1 MRCLINRRSSLTF
14 SWWSLLLVLG
24 ISVTARADDAS
35 IHRQLDVLKENNA
48 KERSAAIKALGQ
60 SKDLRLAKFFQS
72 YSDGEVYLW
81 ESKDQIVI
89 CLGFVKQGK
98 RSMAPL
104 LDPLT
109 RKPLKQGNQAIQVDS
124 NELVD
129 FGPATRERKLVAN
142 MIRFLQD
149 FSSPDDKKRLI
160 AVQQFGKDDPEF
172 LEPLQEVAKSD
183 RSSKVRRA
191 ARESALLI
199 RVSGHLSGQPSAD
212 RIKAAFELK
221 ALHSRRGS
229 AIMKDL
235 IKRTKLAANVKS
247 AFKAAVASIDRYHF
261 WVSKVQD
268 LVNGISLGSILIL
281 MALGLAIIFGQM
293 GVINMAHGE
302 LMMIGAYAA
311 FEMQE
316 LFGHNPPD
324 KPNDW
329 YFVVAFPV
337 AFLAA
342 GLVGYLIERFVVRH
356 LYDRPLDTL
365 LATWGIGLILIQTAR
380 VRYGDN
386 IGLSSPNFLVGGME
400 PITGLVL
407 GYGRF
412 FVMIMAATCVLA
424 IHLLFKHTNSGLLIR
439 ATVQNRNTANSLGV
453 NTRRVDGLTFALGS
467 GLAGIAGCSL
477 ICVYGSVT
485 PDMGQN
491 FIVDSFLVVVTG
503 GVGELAGAVWAGL
516 GIGITNKF
524 VEPLFSKNGVIWA
537 KILILLAVVM
547 FIQWRPAGL
556 FPPKGRLADD

>member
-1 MRCLINRRSSLTF
+1 MRRLINQRSPLRLGC
-14 SWWSLLLVLG
+14 WSLLLVLG
-24 ISVTARADDAS
+24 ISTVAGADNAS
-35 IHRQLDVLKENNA
+35 IYRQLDVFKGNNA
-48 KERSAAIKALGQ
+48 EQRSAAMKALFLIN
-60 SKDLRLAKFFQS
+60 DDRLGKFFNS
-72 YSDGEVYLW
+72 FNEGEVYLW
-81 ESKDQIVI
+81 KSQDRIVI
-89 CLGFVKQGK
+89 CEDFVIQKNV
-98 RSMAPL
+98 SL

-109 RKPLKQGNQAIQVDS
+109 HKPLKQGNQAIQVKS
-124 NELVD
+124 SELREL
-129 FGPATRERKLVAN
+129 GPVTRERKFVGN
-142 MIRFLQD
+142 IVRF
-149 FSSPDDKKRLI
+149 FSPDDKKRLV
-160 AVQQFGKDDPEF
+160 AVKGLGNNRDPDF
-172 LEPLQEVAKSD
+172 LELLQKKAKSD
-183 RSSKVRRA
+183 NSRKVQRA
-191 ARESALLI
+191 ARESAFLI
-199 RVSGHLSGQPSAD
+199 RVSGNIPGQENAD
-212 RIKAAFELK
+212 RIKAASGLK
-221 ALHSRRGS
+221 TLHSRRGS
-229 AIMKDL
+229 DIMQNRIKQSKLSNDVRVSFESAI
-235 IKRTKLAANVKS
+235 I
-247 AFKAAVASIDRYHF
+247 SIERYHF
-261 WVSKVQD
+261 WIGKVQD
-268 LVNGISLGSILIL
+268 IVNGISLGSILIL

-311 FEMQE
+311 FEMQR
-316 LFGHNPPD
+316 LFRHKPPD
-324 KPNDW
+324 NPNDW
-329 YFVVAFPV
+329 YFVAAFPV

-342 GLVGYLIERFVVRH
+342 GLVGYLIELFVVRY
-356 LYDRPLDTL
+356 LYGRPLDTL
-365 LATWGIGLILIQTAR
+365 LATWGIGLILIQVAR

-386 IGLSSPNFLVGGME
+386 VGVSSPDLLLGSME

-412 FVMIMAATCVLA
+412 FVMIMAAICVLA
-424 IHLLFKHTNSGLLIR
+424 IHLLFKYTKSGLLIR
-439 ATVQNRNTANSLGV
+439 ATVQNRDTANSLGV

-467 GLAGIAGCSL
+467 GLAGIAGCSF